1 MEQIALIMNNTL
13 SRLAA
18 DTLYA
23 AMETDNSKRHQS
35 VTIRKLYFFKWVFS
49 TQPTVYGASKY
60 ESHPRGLIYTFEND
74 NKHFKRL

>member
-18 DTLYA
+18 DHFFA
-23 AMETDNSKRHQS
+23 AMETDNFKSHQS
-35 VTIRKLYFFKWVFS
+35 VTIRKLYFFKWVF
-49 TQPTVYGASKY
+49 TTEPTVYGASKY
-60 ESHPRGLIYTFEND
+60 ESHRYFYDD

>member
-18 DTLYA
+18 DTLFCC
-23 AMETDNSKRHQS
+23 ETDNSKSRQS
-35 VTIRKLYFFKWVFS
+35 VTIRKLYFFKWVFT
-49 TQPTVYGASKY
+49 TQPTVFGASKY
-60 ESHPRGLIYTFEND
+60 ESHPQGLIYTFEND